1 MNYAVSQKLF
11 CDNRN
16 IIEKEIQIRTHSLI
30 NSGCFYWEEFD
41 DISSE
46 LRLKILLSLGC
57 YNPEKGTL
65 KSYAKKI
72 LERKSIDLI
81 RERKAKRRQCVQLLS
96 TEELIE
102 DFELGNAKMLS
113 EFFCAQTDAGF
124 AEFDMNLAITNLPK
138 DLRSV
143 YRLLSKSYNA
153 TEIAKVLRK
162 SRTTINKRIAEIRRL
177 LKDLNKN

>member
-16 IIEKEIQIRTHSLI
+16 IIEKEIRIRTHSLI

-81 RERKAKRRQCVQLLS
+81 RERKTKRRQCVQLLS

-113 EFFCAQTDAGF
+113 EFFCAQTDANF
-124 AEFDMNLAITNLPK
+124 AEFDLNLAITDLPYE
-138 DLRSV
+138 LGV
-143 YRLLSKSYNA
+143 VCRLLSESYKA
-153 TEIAKVLRK
+153 TEIAKMLK
-162 SRTTINKRIAEIRRL
+162 MSRTTINKRISEIRRR
-177 LKDLNKN
+177 LKDFK

>member
-1 MNYAVSQKLF
+1 MNHAVSQKLF

-16 IIEKEIQIRTHSLI
+16 IIEKEIKIRTHSLI
-30 NSGCFYWEEFD
+30 NSGCFCLAEFD
-41 DISSE
+41 DIFSE
-46 LRLKILLSLGC
+46 LKKKVILVLK
-57 YNPEKGTL
+57 YYDPTKGNIKT
-65 KSYAKKI
+65 YVKKI
-72 LERKSIDLI
+72 LERKSIDLT
-81 RERKAKRRQCVQLLS
+81 RERLAEMRQCRQMLS
-96 TEELIE
+96 IEELFNE
-102 DFELGNAKMLS
+102 TELGNAKMLS

-124 AEFDMNLAITNLPK
+124 AEFDLNLAIANLPK